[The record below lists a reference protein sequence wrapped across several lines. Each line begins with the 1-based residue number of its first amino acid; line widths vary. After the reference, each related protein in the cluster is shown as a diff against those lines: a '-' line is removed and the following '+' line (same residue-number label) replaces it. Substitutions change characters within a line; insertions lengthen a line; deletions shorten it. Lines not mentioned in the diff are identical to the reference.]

1 VRLRVGLYSRTTL
14 ITSNPTVVSGG
25 FSCNTRIPKAYVFTT
40 TTRAGVK
47 RDPAERPRLAGA
59 QANPNS
65 PAIKSVVV
73 LELVY
78 AWDQMRR
85 LGGPAKPEALNG
97 QWKQPPFESRSRRA
111 LQLRSSF
118 QSFGRWVLAGYAG
131 NDRGRERGM
140 IVFGKGQRS
149 CDASE
154 EIAVLSSGTPL
165 LRLLVDSLLSAR
177 SGK

>member
-1 VRLRVGLYSRTTL
+1 METGPLCSAILLGRHCAAHHK
-14 ITSNPTVVSGG
+14 IINE
-25 FSCNTRIPKAYVFTT
+25 AYVFTT

-47 RDPAERPRLAGA
+47 RDPAERPR

-85 LGGPAKPEALNG
+85 LGGPAKPETLNG

-140 IVFGKGQRS
+140 IVLGKGQRS

-165 LRLLVDSLLSAR
+165 LRLLVNSLLSAR